1 MRFAVK
7 RLSRS
12 DLTFFEP
19 QFRLQNAGNQKS
31 INLNRNVFVDQLF
44 PAFPEVL
51 AGAGGQL
58 PVRLLVDG
66 PGVGHDR
73 IDVRR
78 KLVKGGSYKNYRLN
92 GEFVRN
98 PEDETDRFN
107 SLAEGDIA
115 VLAFDGAGA
124 PDVIRLFVL
133 SAAQAGDVA
142 VKNALSLSG
151 STTMWAI
158 GRYELASAV
167 ALAPADHPLQDLLL
181 DPADGADLEAAS
193 EGDAAAAERLL
204 SKSARRRITPEQLAA
219 AQRRAEETGL
229 DGERL
234 IRGWFDEGRP
244 GVLGWTWI
252 AAKNAI
258 SPWDFE
264 LNAVSGDVRVEVK
277 STRGNHGTPFHI
289 SMAELIAAAEEAP
302 YHIYRVSGLD
312 EEGGSLRVSEDVGA
326 FARGLIG
333 TLKALPAGVRADG
346 FTIEPAMLT
355 WSEAVVVAW
364 PEADGV

>member
-19 QFRLQNAGNQKS
+19 QFRVQNAGNQKS
-31 INLNRNVFVDQLF
+31 INLNRDVFVDQLF

-51 AGAGGQL
+51 ASAGGQL
-58 PVRLLVDG
+58 PVRLLIDG
-66 PGVGHDR
+66 PGVGYDR

-78 KLVKGGSYKNYRLN
+78 KLAKGSSYKNYRLN

-98 PEDETDRFN
+98 PEDEVGRFN
-107 SLAEGDIA
+107 GLAEGDIA

-151 STTMWAI
+151 SKTMSAI
-158 GRYELASAV
+158 SRDELASAI
-167 ALAPADHPLQDLLL
+167 ALAPTDHPLQDLLL
-181 DPADGADLEAAS
+181 DPADVADLEAAS

-219 AQRRAEETGL
+219 ARRRAEETGF

-234 IRGWFDEGRP
+234 IRGWFEQGRP
-244 GVLGWTWI
+244 DVLGWNWI

-264 LNAVSGDVRVEVK
+264 LKTARGEVRVEVR
-277 STRGNHGTPFHI
+277 STRSDHGTAMHV
-289 SMAELIAAAEEAP
+289 SMAELIAAAEETQ
-302 YHIYRVSGLD
+302 YHLYRVSGLD

-326 FARGLIG
+326 FARALIG
-333 TLKALPAGVRADG
+333 TLEALPAGVRADG
-346 FTIEPAMLT
+346 FTIDPATLT
-355 WSEAVVVAW
+355 WSAAVAVAW
-364 PEADGV
+364 PDADGV